1 MNGAL
6 IALIVM
12 VVLMTWFLLVVR
24 NEAAKLSK
32 GKKKNDTCIRFP
44 RSCPTHRGISI
55 WYLAL

>member
-1 MNGAL
+1 MESRRFKSGSKEKMNGAL

-32 GKKKNDTCIRFP
+32 GKKKK
-44 RSCPTHRGISI
+44 
-55 WYLAL
+55 